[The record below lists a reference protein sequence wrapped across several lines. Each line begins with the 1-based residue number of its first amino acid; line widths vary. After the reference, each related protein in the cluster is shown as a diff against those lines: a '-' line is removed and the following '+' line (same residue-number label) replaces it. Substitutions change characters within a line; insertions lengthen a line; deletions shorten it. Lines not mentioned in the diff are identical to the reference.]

1 MIANSMTNDN
11 LVTVDFFRLN
21 TVLIRMVRTGKLTN
35 DEREDLLHKA
45 GLLKPE
51 DGRWKENGN
60 SILTLTNS

>member
-1 MIANSMTNDN
+1 MITHSMVNDN

-45 GLLKPE
+45 GLLKLE
-51 DGRWKENGN
+51 DGRWKE
-60 SILTLTNS
+60 SDTTTLALANE